1 MARKPGFE
9 GLFSQATNLYQAG
22 DVLGAVNDLLHAAQ
36 TGEKW
41 AVQCLAYL
49 YGITGGLERLFEKSA
64 ITLDSDPVGKLR
76 FELDKWASKRT
87 VSAPS
92 KTSAKTIV
100 VNVKKIEEALKDSNL
115 ASELPPLQPATLDM
129 DIAGGTVIVLPH
141 DLAGR
146 DAYAP
151 ESAVNFEDTAN
162 TTLDSPTP
170 TAPIRIERTPHLDL
184 KSEGPL
190 VPEATLSVEVYVD
203 KHASHIGEKSETV
216 VVDHD
221 ADVEVRL
228 ITTAHFSINGSRIG
242 SVYVAKHEDTSNAA
256 KFYLNVKAKKDLPKD
271 QSPTITAVF
280 FYNGRPCGSVVRDVE
295 IEGYHFNLPSAARQV
310 ESSPPDPASEGRRP
324 ALGPPGAPP
333 PQPPESP
340 RPGIDIELGASPA
353 DLCVTITKRDSTGLH
368 YSCHV
373 RAPRFRAYADGVE
386 EDWDFDVR
394 TDEIVRSYMNQFT
407 KKKSDAN
414 IIAEMRGAGLKFFEK
429 APQKF
434 KDAFWM
440 LTDAMQPFET
450 ISIVSQEAFIPWEL
464 MVPVRPDGTE
474 NERPLGADYCVARWT
489 DRKNV
494 VAAPQKIRLTDCFI
508 IAPDYADKSK
518 VLKWA
523 KDETALVQNT
533 FAPKAEVI
541 DPAKFAAVT
550 KKLQAELRC
559 VVHFVCHGKEDSA
572 GIQTIDLMDEELS
585 SNAVSGM
592 RDLCKAF
599 REKRPM
605 VFLNACQVGR
615 PTRALVGIG
624 GFADAFIQIGASAV
638 VAALWSVVDETARLV
653 AEEFYKGV
661 TAEPTRPFAAI
672 LRDVRRK
679 AYESGAKDTYAA
691 YCFYGDPAAIGTD
704 MPPRL
709 AAGAQIG

>member
-9 GLFSQATNLYQAG
+9 GLFRQATDLYQAG
-22 DVLGAVNDLLHAAQ
+22 DVLGAVNDLLRAAQ

-41 AVQCLAYL
+41 TVQCLAYL
-49 YGITGGLERLFEKSA
+49 YGITGGLEKLFEKSA
-64 ITLDSDPVGKLR
+64 ITLDADPIGKLR
-76 FELDKWASKRT
+76 YELDKWASKKT
-87 VSAPS
+87 VSALS

-100 VNVKKIEEALKDSNL
+100 INVKKIEDALRDSNL
-115 ASELPPLQPATLDM
+115 ASELPPLQPA
-129 DIAGGTVIVLPH
+129 APGG
-141 DLAGR
+141 
-146 DAYAP
+146 DASVP
-151 ESAVNFEDTAN
+151 ESTINFEGAAN
-162 TTLDSPTP
+162 TALDSA
-170 TAPIRIERTPHLDL
+170 APAAAVRIERTPHLDL
-184 KSEGPL
+184 KPDGPL
-190 VPEATLSVEVYVD
+190 VSGTKVDVEVYVD
-203 KHASHIGEKSETV
+203 KHASHTSEKSETV

-228 ITTAHFSINGSRIG
+228 VTTAHFSIDGSRIG
-242 SVYVAKHEDTSNAA
+242 SVHVAKDEDTSNTA
-256 KFYLNVKAKKDLPKD
+256 KFYLNVKAKKDFPKD
-271 QSPTITAVF
+271 QLPTVTAVF
-280 FYNGRPCGSVVRDVE
+280 FYNGRPCGSVVREVE
-295 IEGYHFNLPSAARQV
+295 ITGYRVNLPPAAERV
-310 ESSPPDPASEGRRP
+310 ESPPA
-324 ALGPPGAPP
+324 GPPGENRGPAAGPPGGPP
-333 PQPPESP
+333 PQPPEPP
-340 RPGIDIELGASPA
+340 RPSIDIELGAAPA

-373 RAPRFRAYADGVE
+373 RAPRFRAYAEGVD

-407 KKKSDAN
+407 KKKSDVN
-414 IIAEMRGAGLKFFEK
+414 IIAELRGAGLKFFER

-434 KDAFWM
+434 KDAFWT
-440 LTDAMQPFET
+440 LADAMQPFET
-450 ISIVSQEAFIPWEL
+450 ISIVSQEPFIPWEL
-464 MVPVRPDGTE
+464 MVPVWPDGTE
-474 NERPLGADYCVARWT
+474 NKRPLGADYCVARWT

-523 KDETALVQNT
+523 KDETALVQKT
-533 FAPKAEVI
+533 FDPKAEVI

-550 KKLQAELRC
+550 NKLQAELRC
-559 VVHFVCHGKEDSA
+559 LVHFVCHGKDDSA
-572 GIQTIDLMDEELS
+572 GIQTIDLVDEELS

-592 RDLCKAF
+592 QDLGKAF

-638 VAALWSVVDETARLV
+638 VAALWSVVDETAHLV

-661 TAEPTRPFAAI
+661 KAEPTRPFAAI

-679 AYESGAKDTYAA
+679 AYEPGAKDTYAA
-691 YCFYGDPAAIGTD
+691 YCFYGDPAAIGT
-704 MPPRL
+704 
-709 AAGAQIG
+709 A